1 MRRILH
7 RIPALPPLR
16 RRLRVVLGGA
26 LLSLCAG
33 ALGQQMPAVE
43 LAEREEADA
52 PGAGRLQVAL
62 KAGLTPA
69 SKVHLLD
76 PLGAEEH
83 REVELPARASAS
95 HAPVTAKTSQASYS
109 TSASDDSC
117 PLVDVACEDVADCVR
132 NSVVQLTFT
141 LEDGATNSCT
151 GTVLN
156 SSREAEENFA
166 RPYVLTSAR
175 CVSTQE
181 VADSVVTDWYYQSA
195 SCDADTV
202 VSERTTLRGGAEL
215 LAHDAATDMALLELR
230 EAAPPGGFCLLG
242 WNAEA
247 SLQVGDSP
255 MISVHHPGG
264 APKKFAEGAFRGYWG
279 FESPIGAMAV
289 ERSRGSMSAS
299 SRGAG
304 LLAPTDSGWLLVG
317 TFIEGVD
324 EEACPAMSLFGR
336 FDVFFQNVGYRF
348 LDPALHGSDD
358 HGGARASATGIR
370 LGSSVAARIDRRDDA
385 DMFRLE
391 VTEPGILVLST
402 TGDVDV
408 FALLLDEDGRAIEE
422 SDDGGFLTN
431 ARVSLTVTPGTYYA
445 RIAGLYPWEVGAYTL
460 HTAFTPESEVPAAEI
475 PLFLADGHALGQG
488 FVRVFNSSAEEG
500 TVEIRAF
507 DDQGNRAGPV
517 SLSLGARE
525 TRHFNSHDLENGNPD
540 KGLQGRTG
548 SGEGNWWLRLHSDV
562 ALEVGAFV
570 RTSDGFLTAMHDE
583 VHLYELTGQH
593 FVPVFN
599 PGSNRRQLSLLR
611 LVNPD
616 PTRAVAVRI
625 TGEDDAGAR
634 PEGVRLVLP
643 AGTSRTVDATELEQG
658 GEGIEGRLGD
668 GTGKWKLRVEAE
680 GDIRVM
686 SLLQS
691 VSGHL
696 TNLSSPGHIID

>member
-1 MRRILH
+1 M
-7 RIPALPPLR
+7 
-16 RRLRVVLGGA
+16 
-26 LLSLCAG
+26 LSLCTG
-33 ALGQQMPAVE
+33 ALGQQMPVVE

-62 KAGLTPA
+62 RAERAPD
-69 SKVHLLD
+69 SKVRLLD
-76 PLGAEEH
+76 PLGAEER

-95 HAPVTAKTSQASYS
+95 HAPVTAKTGRTSHS
-109 TSASDDSC
+109 TSPSDGSC
-117 PLVDVACEDVADCVR
+117 PLVDVACEDVEDCVR

-141 LEDGATNSCT
+141 LENGATYSCT
-151 GTVLN
+151 GTTVN
-156 SSREAEENFA
+156 STRADEEAFA

-230 EAAPPGGFCLLG
+230 EAAPPGGACLLG
-242 WNAEA
+242 WDDDG
-247 SLQVGDSP
+247 SLQVEGIP
-255 MISVHHPGG
+255 MISVHHSGG
-264 APKKFAEGAFRGYWG
+264 APKKYAEGAHRGYRG
-279 FESPIGAMAV
+279 FESPIGAMVV
-289 ERSRGSMSAS
+289 EWSKGSMSAS

-304 LLAPTDSGWLLVG
+304 LLARTNGGWLLVG
-317 TFIEGVD
+317 TFIEEHD
-324 EEACPAMSLFGR
+324 EEACPARSLFGR
-336 FDVFFQNVGYRF
+336 FDVFFRNVGYRF
-348 LDPALHGSDD
+348 LDPARHVSDD
-358 HGGARASATGIR
+358 HGGAPPSATGIM
-370 LGSSVAARIDRRDDA
+370 LGSSVAARIDRGNDA

-402 TGDVDV
+402 TGDIDV
-408 FALLLDEDGRAIEE
+408 FALLLDEDAGVIEGN
-422 SDDGGFLTN
+422 DDGGFLAN
-431 ARVSLTVTPGTYYA
+431 ARVSLAVAPGTYYA
-445 RIAGLYPWEVGAYTL
+445 RIASVTPGQMGAYTL

-475 PLFLADGHALGQG
+475 PLFLADGHGLGQG
-488 FVRVFNSSAEEG
+488 FVRVFNPSAEEG

-507 DDQGNRAGPV
+507 DDQGNRASPV

-540 KGLQGRTG
+540 KELQGRTG
-548 SGEGNWWLRLHSDV
+548 SGEGDWWLRMHSDV
-562 ALEVGAFV
+562 AIEVGAFV
-570 RTSDGFLTAMHDE
+570 RSSDGFLTAMHDE
-583 VHLYELTGQH
+583 VHLYESVGEH

-599 PGSNRRQLSLLR
+599 PGSNRNQLSLLR
-611 LVNPD
+611 LVNRD
-616 PTRAVAVRI
+616 STRAVAVRI
-625 TGEDDAGAR
+625 TGEDDKGVR

-643 AGTSRTVDATELEQG
+643 AGASRTVDATELELG

-668 GTGKWKLRVEAE
+668 GTGKWRLWVEAE

-691 VSGHL
+691 ASGHL
-696 TNLSSPGHIID
+696 TNLSSPGHIIE